1 MASTA
6 TKTSE
11 TKKDTTDESF
21 KPRPAEVLV
30 DIICKKDGKMNITDR
45 VRTINS
51 TINDNNIFLESSLS
65 FESELP
71 IM

>member
-1 MASTA
+1 MASRA

-11 TKKDTTDESF
+11 TKKDTTAESF

-45 VRTINS
+45 VRTIN
-51 TINDNNIFLESSLS
+51 N
-65 FESELP
+65 
-71 IM
+71 